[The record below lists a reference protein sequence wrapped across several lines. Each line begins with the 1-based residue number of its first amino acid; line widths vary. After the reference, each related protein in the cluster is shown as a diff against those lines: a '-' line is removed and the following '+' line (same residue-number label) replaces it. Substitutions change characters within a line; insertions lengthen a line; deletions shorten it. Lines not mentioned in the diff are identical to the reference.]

1 MVAYSV
7 KNAAPPLATFDNVPN
22 SGADRILEKDSIMFD
37 GINQDD
43 YVLLEI
49 LDSTFDTVKNPLGRD
64 ISYDWKATSNGFDGY
79 SREFDNASQ
88 DDFDGMQKIALKS
101 SHLRIV
107 DLFKAMKIMVLQMTI
122 KVKIF
127 LIN

>member
-1 MVAYSV
+1 MVAYLV

-49 LDSTFDTVKNPLGRD
+49 LDSTFDTVKKPIRQGHFLRL
-64 ISYDWKATSNGFDGY
+64 
-79 SREFDNASQ
+79 E
-88 DDFDGMQKIALKS
+88 
-101 SHLRIV
+101 SHI
-107 DLFKAMKIMVLQMTI
+107 
-122 KVKIF
+122 
-127 LIN
+127 